1 MKSSVVGPL
10 FTALAALTPVAIA
23 DEGSAIDKVVDL
35 LSGMEAKI
43 TKEGEAASKAHTDF
57 MEFCDDRSANLGFDI
72 KTETAEVADLKAV
85 IGKESAIGDDLPLK
99 IDELAASIAKAEAD
113 LDAATKVRAKEAAD
127 FAAEEKELL
136 EIIDMLDRAIT
147 VLQREMAKSGASMLE
162 IKNANTVAEA
172 LDVMVKASMFST
184 ADASRITSLL
194 QNSEDADSND
204 VGA

>member
-57 MEFCDDRSANLGFDI
+57 MEFCDDRSTNLGFDI

-85 IGKESAIGDDLPLK
+85 IGKENAIGDDLPLK
-99 IDELAASIAKAEAD
+99 IDELATSIAKAAAD
-113 LDAATKVRAKEAAD
+113 LEAAAKIRAKEAAD

-147 VLQREMAKSGASMLE
+147 VLQREMAKTGGSFLE
-162 IKNANTVAEA
+162 LKNAKWRRQV
-172 LDVMVKASMFST
+172 
-184 ADASRITSLL
+184 
-194 QNSEDADSND
+194 
-204 VGA
+204 